1 MNESESPSTS
11 KPLNLHKFVP
21 KVGKPTSETSPDDGH
36 TMMIRR
42 IAAETAEK
50 NVPAEEAQNDEFGLP
65 LKEML
70 GVMTYCYARGVFCSK
85 DIAAFLKENPELR
98 KSLGRKL
105 PDEEMIR
112 RFRRRYA
119 ADIEETLE
127 NVYRVFP
134 EKQTGATSNPTEG
147 HTEIVKRQAA
157 ERVHDA
163 VWTDNTKGRLG

>member
-1 MNESESPSTS
+1 
-11 KPLNLHKFVP
+11 
-21 KVGKPTSETSPDDGH
+21 
-36 TMMIRR
+36 MIRR

-50 NVPAEEAQNDEFGLP
+50 NLTPEEAQTDEFGLP

-85 DIAAFLKENPELR
+85 DIAAFLKEEPELR

-105 PDEEMIR
+105 PDEETVR

-119 ADIEETLE
+119 TEIEETLE

-134 EKQTGATSNPTEG
+134 ANQSTEPKAPG
-147 HTEIVKRQAA
+147 QSKTEIVKRQAA